1 MEDGGAITAGLDGM
15 ADAIRGF
22 ICSELGFGSE
32 EVGDDTILFSSGLV
46 DSFTFV
52 GVVALIEIRIGRPL
66 DPRGITVENF
76 DSIARIVA
84 FLHRE
89 SDPDPSAEIHPWMN
103 TDV

>member
-1 MEDGGAITAGLDGM
+1 MEDGGAFTAGLDGI
-15 ADAIRGF
+15 AESIREF
-22 ICSELGFGSE
+22 ICSELGYGPE
-32 EVGDDTILFSSGLV
+32 EVGPDTLLFSSGLV

-52 GVVALIEIRIGRPL
+52 GVVALIEIKLGRPL

-76 DSIARIVA
+76 DSISRIVS

-89 SDPDPSAEIHPWMN
+89 ADPDPSTGTHPWMN

>member
-1 MEDGGAITAGLDGM
+1 MADSGAITTGLDGI
-15 ADAIRGF
+15 DERIREF
-22 ICSELGFGSE
+22 ICAELDYAPE
-32 EVGDDTILFSSGLV
+32 EVGYDTLLFSTGLV

-52 GVVALIEIRIGRPL
+52 GVVALIEISIGRPL

-76 DSIARIVA
+76 DSISRIVE

-89 SDPDPSAEIHPWMN
+89 GDPDPSARLHPWMN